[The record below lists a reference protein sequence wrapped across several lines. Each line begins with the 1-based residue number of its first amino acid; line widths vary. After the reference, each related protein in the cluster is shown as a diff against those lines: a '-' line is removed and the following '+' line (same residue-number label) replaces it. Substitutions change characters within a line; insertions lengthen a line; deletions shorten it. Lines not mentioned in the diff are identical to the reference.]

1 MEAGRFLIRFKGGWA
16 SLARIAPV
24 QARIFSVPSNASR
37 WLVALS
43 FLLAALMP
51 SLSQALA
58 HARGDVVAW
67 SQVCRSSVVS
77 PRASGSLLAAQADKQ
92 SSQASVHG
100 LFAHCPY
107 CALHTQDL
115 APPPATAASALLLL
129 PLSFEMPERFYS
141 APQGAHAWAPAQSRA
156 PPLTLV

>member
-1 MEAGRFLIRFKGGWA
+1 MPIKDGRRE
-16 SLARIAPV
+16 LARIPPV
-24 QARIFSVPSNASR
+24 QARFNRPSITSR

-51 SLSQALA
+51 ALSQALA

-77 PRASGSLLAAQADKQ
+77 PRAADSLLTAQADQQTSKE
-92 SSQASVHG
+92 SVHG
-100 LFAHCPY
+100 LFATCPY

-115 APPPATAASALLLL
+115 APPPAAAAGSVFLLSGLR
-129 PLSFEMPERFYS
+129 FDMPTRFYS
-141 APQGAHAWAPAQSRA
+141 APHSAHAWAPAQSRA
-156 PPLTLV
+156 PPLLLA

>member
-1 MEAGRFLIRFKGGWA
+1 MPIKDCRRR
-16 SLARIAPV
+16 LARIPPV
-24 QARIFSVPSNASR
+24 QAPFHALHRPSSASR
-37 WLVALS
+37 YLVALC

-51 SLSQALA
+51 ALSQALA

-77 PRASGSLLAAQADKQ
+77 PRAADSLLAAQADKK

-100 LFAHCPY
+100 LFADC

-115 APPPATAASALLLL
+115 APPPAAAAGAVLLSSLR
-129 PLSFEMPERFYS
+129 FEMPARFYN
-141 APQGAHAWAPAQSRA
+141 APHSAHAWAPAQSRA
-156 PPLTLV
+156 PPVLLA

>member
-1 MEAGRFLIRFKGGWA
+1 M
-16 SLARIAPV
+16 

-51 SLSQALA
+51 ALSQALA

-77 PRASGSLLAAQADKQ
+77 PRATASLLAGQADQQ
-92 SSQASVHG
+92 SSQDSLHG
-100 LFAHCPY
+100 LFANCPY

-115 APPPATAASALLLL
+115 APPPAALTGALTLL
-129 PLSFEMPERFYS
+129 PLRFAMPERFYS
-141 APQGAHAWAPAQSRA
+141 APHSAHAWAPAQSRA